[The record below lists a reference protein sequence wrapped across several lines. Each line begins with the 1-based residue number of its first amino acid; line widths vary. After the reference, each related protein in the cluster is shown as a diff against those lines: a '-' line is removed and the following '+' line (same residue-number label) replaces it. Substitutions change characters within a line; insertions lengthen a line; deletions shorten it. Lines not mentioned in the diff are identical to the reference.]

1 MDQYHSHGMKTM
13 LSEVIKEI
21 VPDQRYE
28 DEILKKASDI
38 IKKINSRLKDAKA
51 ALGGSGAKCTWLKTF
66 DADIFV
72 KFSYNKFKD
81 KSAKISDV
89 LEVFL
94 KKHYKIRRLHGSRDY
109 FQIKDGKF
117 TFEIVPILDIKKAEQ
132 AKNITD
138 VSPLHSD
145 FVLKHKHLKDEI
157 RLTKQFFKAAR
168 VYGAESHI
176 MGFSGYVCEI
186 LTIYYGSFFSL
197 IKAIPRWKNKEI
209 IDIKSYYKGK
219 NIFSEINKSK
229 LNSPI
234 IVIDPVQ
241 KDRNAAAAL
250 DYDKFEIAKHKA
262 REFMKK
268 PSNEFFEV
276 KNLTEHDI
284 KKKFGSNIVILK
296 AAPLKKKTD
305 VAGAKM
311 LKAFH
316 YMENELIRHGFRILE
331 SDMLWHASDS
341 LFYYALQNNKLPEM
355 AEIIGPPVKNE
366 KHALA
371 FKKKH
376 KKTFVRGKRLFAA
389 EKRKFADAK
398 ILIKELT
405 KTSNV
410 GDNLKSIILV

>member
-1 MDQYHSHGMKTM
+1 MKTM
-13 LSEVIKEI
+13 LSEVVKEI
-21 VPDQRYE
+21 VPDKKYE
-28 DEILKKASDI
+28 DDILKKASNI
-38 IKKINSRLKDAKA
+38 IKKINLGLKDAKA
-51 ALGGSGAKCTWLKTF
+51 TLGGSGAKCTWLKTF

-72 KFSYNKFKD
+72 KFNYNKFKD
-81 KSAKISDV
+81 KSTQLSDV
-89 LEVFL
+89 LEAFL
-94 KKHYKIRRLHGSRDY
+94 KKNYKIRRLHGSRDY

-145 FVLKHKHLKDEI
+145 FVLKHKKLKDEI
-157 RLTKQFFKAAR
+157 RLTKQFFKASR
-168 VYGAESHI
+168 VYGAESYI

-186 LTIYYGSFFSL
+186 LTIHYGSFLNL
-197 IKAIPRWKNKEI
+197 IKAVPRWKDKEV
-209 IDIKSYYKGK
+209 IDIKRYYKGK
-219 NIFSEINKSK
+219 NVFAEINKSK
-229 LNSPI
+229 LNSPV

-250 DYDKFEIAKHKA
+250 DHEKFDIIKHKA
-262 REFMKK
+262 REFMKN
-268 PSNEFFEV
+268 PSKEFFEV
-276 KNLTEHDI
+276 KTPTEQGI
-284 KKKFGSNIVILK
+284 KKEFGSNLVILK

-316 YMENELIRHGFRILE
+316 YIENELVRCGFKIME

-355 AEIIGPPVKNE
+355 AEIVGPPVKNE

-376 KKTFVRGKRLFAA
+376 KKTFVKGKRLFAT

-398 ILIKELT
+398 NLVKELI

-410 GDNLKSIILV
+410 KDNITGIRLV

>member
-1 MDQYHSHGMKTM
+1 MKTM

-21 VPDQRYE
+21 VPDKKYE
-28 DEILKKASDI
+28 EDILKKASDI
-38 IKKINSRLKDAKA
+38 IKKINSGLKDAKA
-51 ALGGSGAKCTWLKTF
+51 MLAGSGAKGTWLKSF

-72 KFSYNKFKD
+72 KFNYNQFKD
-81 KSAKISDV
+81 KSSGLSDI
-89 LEVFL
+89 LEKFL
-94 KKHYKIRRLHGSRDY
+94 KKHYKIIRLHGSRDY
-109 FQIKDGKF
+109 FQIRESKF

-145 FVLKHKHLKDEI
+145 FVLKHKKLKDEI

-168 VYGAESHI
+168 VYGAESYI

-186 LTIYYGSFFSL
+186 LTINYGSFLAL
-197 IKAIPRWKNKEI
+197 IRAIPKWKEKTV
-209 IDIKSYYKGK
+209 IDIKNCYKGK
-219 NIFSEINKSK
+219 NVFAEINKSK

-250 DYDKFEIAKHKA
+250 DHEKFEIIKHKA

-268 PSNEFFEV
+268 PSKEFFEV
-276 KNLTEHDI
+276 KNLSENDI
-284 KKKFGSNIVILK
+284 KKEFGSNLVMLK
-296 AAPLKKKTD
+296 AVPLKKKTD

-316 YMENELIRHGFRILE
+316 YMENELVRHGFKVVE
-331 SDMLWHASDS
+331 SDMLWHSSDS
-341 LFYYALQNNKLPEM
+341 LFYYALQNDKLPEM
-355 AEIIGPPVKNE
+355 MEINGPPVKNE

-371 FKKKH
+371 FRKKH
-376 KKTFVRGKRLFAA
+376 KKTFVKGKRLFAT

-398 ILIKELT
+398 NLVKELI

-410 GDNLKSIILV
+410 KDNITGIRLV